1 MKKFVLPFLF
11 IGLFNSCMSQ
21 SQTKIEVGSQ
31 LPEFTL
37 KDDKGED
44 YSPSQ
49 WIGEK
54 YLVIY
59 FYPKDDT
66 PGCTKESCSFR
77 DNKAEF
83 DELDAVII
91 GISADGE
98 KSHKKFKEKYNL
110 TYTLLSDTDKVARKL
125 FGVPTTLLGLIPGRV
140 TYIFAK
146 DGKCIEVINS
156 QTNPEKH
163 INESLETIKNHTEN
177 Q

>member
-1 MKKFVLPFLF
+1 MKKLLMSFLI
-11 IGLFNSCMSQ
+11 IGLFNACMSQ
-21 SQTKIEVGSQ
+21 SETKVVVGSQ

-37 KDDKGED
+37 KDDNGAD

-49 WIGEK
+49 WLGNK
-54 YLVIY
+54 YVVIY

-91 GISADGE
+91 GISGDGE
-98 KSHKKFKEKYNL
+98 KSHKSFKEKYNL
-110 TYTLLSDTDKVARKL
+110 SYTLLSDTNKVARKM
-125 FGVPTTLLGLIPGRV
+125 FGVPTTLMGLIPGRV
-140 TYIFAK
+140 TYIFDK
-146 DGKCIEVINS
+146 NGKCIEVINS

-163 INESLETIKNHTEN
+163 IYESIEKIRTHSNS
-177 Q
+177 

>member
-1 MKKFVLPFLF
+1 MKKLLLPLLI
-11 IGLFNSCMSQ
+11 IGLFNACMSQ
-21 SQTKIEVGSQ
+21 SETKIEVGSQ

-37 KDDKGED
+37 KDDNGAD

-49 WIGEK
+49 WIGNK
-54 YLVIY
+54 YVVIY

-77 DNKAEF
+77 DNKTEF

-91 GISADGE
+91 GVSGDGE

-110 TYTLLSDTDKVARKL
+110 TYTLLSDTDKIARKK

-140 TYIFAK
+140 TYIFDK
-146 DGKCIEVINS
+146 SGTCIEVINS

-163 INESLETIKNHTEN
+163 INESLDKIKAHANS
-177 Q
+177 

>member
-1 MKKFVLPFLF
+1 MKKFIIPFIF

-21 SQTKIEVGSQ
+21 SENKVEVGSL
-31 LPEFTL
+31 LPKFTL

-49 WIGEK
+49 WVGKK
-54 YLVIY
+54 YVVIY

-77 DNKAEF
+77 DNKSEF

-91 GISADGE
+91 GISADGQ
-98 KSHKKFKEKYNL
+98 KSHTKFKEKYNL
-110 TYTLLSDTDKVARKL
+110 TYTLLSDTNKEARKI
-125 FGVPTTLLGLIPGRV
+125 FGVPSTLLGMIPGRV
-140 TYIFAK
+140 TYIFDK
-146 DGKCIEVINS
+146 NGECIQVINS

-163 INESLETIKNHTEN
+163 INESLEMIKKHMKS
-177 Q
+177 